1 MPIEPLLTATIE
13 SALNRLIQDDPALVR
28 RLMRLKG
35 QVIQIHVKEL
45 DKTLTFLFSQQID
58 VLAGYEG
65 KPNCYLS
72 LHFSI
77 LPELL
82 REKANI
88 TALIKQDK
96 LVVEGDLQLA
106 QAFAQLMNDCKPDA
120 EEWLSRLTGDVVAH
134 TVVGGARGVTQLI
147 KQHVC
152 KQQSYLAQ
160 VITEEWK
167 LAPGPLEVA
176 YFCDQVSD
184 VSDKVQR
191 LDKRLNSLM
200 ETV

>member
-58 VLAGYEG
+58 VLSRYEG

-72 LHFSI
+72 LSFSI
-77 LPELL
+77 LPQL
-82 REKANI
+82 RDQANI

-96 LVVEGDLQLA
+96 LILEGDIQLA
-106 QAFAQLMNDCKPDA
+106 QTFAQLMNDCKPDL
-120 EEWLSRLTGDVVAH
+120 EEWLSRVTGDVVAH
-134 TVVGGARGVTQLI
+134 TVVGGAKNAVQFI
-147 KQHVC
+147 KHQAC
-152 KQQSYLAQ
+152 KQQDRLAQ

-176 YFCDQVSD
+176 YFCDQVLD
-184 VSDKVQR
+184 VNEKAIR
-191 LDKRLNSLM
+191 LDKRLDALM

>member
-65 KPNCYLS
+65 KSNCYLS

>member
-45 DKTLTFLFSQQID
+45 DRTLTFLFSQQID

-65 KPNCYLS
+65 KANCYLS
-72 LHFSI
+72 LHLSI

-96 LVVEGDLQLA
+96 LVLEGDLQLA
-106 QAFAQLMNDCKPDA
+106 QAFAQLMNDCKPDV

-152 KQQSYLAQ
+152 KQQNYLAQ
-160 VITEEWK
+160 VITQEWK

-176 YFCDQVSD
+176 YFCDQVAD
-184 VSDKVQR
+184 VNDKAQR